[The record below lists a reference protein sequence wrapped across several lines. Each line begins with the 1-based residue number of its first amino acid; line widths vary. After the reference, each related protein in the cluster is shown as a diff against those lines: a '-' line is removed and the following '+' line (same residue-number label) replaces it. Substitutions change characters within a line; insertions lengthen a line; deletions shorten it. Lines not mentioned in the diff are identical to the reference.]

1 MSQTSSGQ
9 MDAIITFAART
20 HMEKLRSTPAPSATH
35 EAYVAMQHLWN
46 AVTHG
51 TGNIAPS
58 TAEELAELKM
68 EADWLAVEQFR

>member
-1 MSQTSSGQ
+1 MSLALNGQ

-20 HMEKLRSTPAPSATH
+20 HIEKLRAETKPSATH
-35 EAYVAMQHLWN
+35 EAYIALQHLWSAVMN
-46 AVTHG
+46 APGDVTPG
-51 TGNIAPS
+51 